1 MGEMLCVHG
10 WVRIPQRLEST
21 VDGLMIFD
29 SLGGEALAL
38 RFLETK
44 DWQEFAFYRNV
55 PMDGNYYVTF
65 GLQGFGEVHLD
76 EVSISAVRFEVP
88 APVAPPTQQPT
99 TPTPWQRLNPFQY
112 LPPIPIWN
120 QQ

>member
-1 MGEMLCVHG
+1 
-10 WVRIPQRLEST
+10 
-21 VDGLMIFD
+21 MIFD

-55 PMDGNYYVTF
+55 PTDGNYYVTF
-65 GLQGFGEVHLD
+65 GLQGFGEVHID
-76 EVSISAVRFEVP
+76 DVSISAVRFSVSP
-88 APVAPPTQQPT
+88 PVATPNQPPA

-112 LPPIPIWN
+112 LPPIPTLN
-120 QQ
+120 Q